1 MIGPIGITLRQAED
15 HFDFIMDL
23 TETQRV
29 CWKITRPDGKSAMMV
44 PVNEVPPVPEEI
56 QNQVEEFKKSF
67 MSSDCW
73 LIAILAASLLF
84 AAFWETA
91 LSVSLQRPLCPRPP

>member
-23 TETQRV
+23 CETQRV

-56 QNQVEEFKKSF
+56 QDQVEEFRKSF
-67 MSSDCW
+67 ME
-73 LIAILAASLLF
+73 APG
-84 AAFWETA
+84 
-91 LSVSLQRPLCPRPP
+91 LSE

>member
-23 TETQRV
+23 TESQRV

-44 PVNEVPPVPEEI
+44 PVNEIPPVPEEI
-56 QNQVEEFKKSF
+56 QSEVEEFRKSF
-67 MSSDCW
+67 LENVGVDD
-73 LIAILAASLLF
+73 
-84 AAFWETA
+84 ET
-91 LSVSLQRPLCPRPP
+91 

>member
-23 TETQRV
+23 TESQRV

-44 PVNEVPPVPEEI
+44 PVNEISPIPDEI
-56 QNQVEEFKKSF
+56 QCQVDEFQKQFIEEN
-67 MSSDCW
+67 
-73 LIAILAASLLF
+73 AS
-84 AAFWETA
+84 
-91 LSVSLQRPLCPRPP
+91 

>member
-23 TETQRV
+23 TESQRV

-44 PVNEVPPVPEEI
+44 PVNEVPPVPDEI
-56 QNQVEEFKKSF
+56 QDQVEEFRKSF
-67 MSSDCW
+67 IEKVDATS
-73 LIAILAASLLF
+73 
-84 AAFWETA
+84 
-91 LSVSLQRPLCPRPP
+91 

>member
-44 PVNEVPPVPEEI
+44 PVNELPLVPEEI
-56 QNQVEEFKKSF
+56 QNEVEEFRQKF
-67 MSSDCW
+67 LENVGVTD
-73 LIAILAASLLF
+73 
-84 AAFWETA
+84 ET
-91 LSVSLQRPLCPRPP
+91 

>member
-23 TETQRV
+23 TESQKV

-44 PVNEVPPVPEEI
+44 PVNELPLIPDEI
-56 QNQVEEFKKSF
+56 QDQVEEFRKSF
-67 MSSDCW
+67 IDSAD
-73 LIAILAASLLF
+73 A
-84 AAFWETA
+84 T
-91 LSVSLQRPLCPRPP
+91 

>member
-1 MIGPIGITLRQAED
+1 MIGPIGITLREAED
-15 HFDFIMDL
+15 HFDFIMNL
-23 TETQRV
+23 TDTQRV

-67 MSSDCW
+67 MEETVKSD
-73 LIAILAASLLF
+73 
-84 AAFWETA
+84 
-91 LSVSLQRPLCPRPP
+91 

>member
-23 TETQRV
+23 TESQRV

-44 PVNEVPPVPEEI
+44 PVNEIPPVPEEI
-56 QNQVEEFKKSF
+56 QNEVEEFRKSF
-67 MSSDCW
+67 LENVGVTD
-73 LIAILAASLLF
+73 
-84 AAFWETA
+84 ET
-91 LSVSLQRPLCPRPP
+91 